1 LTRAVLLL
9 EAALLGVV
17 QGLTEFLPV
26 SSSAHLILA
35 RVFFGW
41 DAEQFGRPFDVACHL
56 GTLGA
61 ILIYFRQDLAYLL
74 RALPDVFRRTTADTR
89 LLVLI
94 VIGTVPLVPIGAFL
108 ADRADA
114 IRTPAV
120 IVVTLTVVGI
130 AMLIAERR
138 GRQIREAEELTWL
151 EALLLGVAQAL
162 ALIPGVSRSGATITT
177 GLFLGLERQSA
188 ARFSFLLG
196 VPAMLAAA
204 LHEGKR
210 LIGQPMDALSIQVF
224 VIGILVS
231 GLVGYATVKYFLRYV
246 ASRGLDVF
254 AWYRIA
260 LAVAT
265 VAWLLMRTPH

>member
-1 LTRAVLLL
+1 MLLL

-41 DAEQFGRPFDVACHL
+41 DAEQFGRPFDVACHI

-61 ILIYFRQDLAYLL
+61 ILIYFREDLWQLARAVPQLL
-74 RALPDVFRRTTADTR
+74 RRATADTR
-89 LLVLI
+89 LLLLI
-94 VIGTVPLVPIGAFL
+94 VVGTVPLVPIGAFL
-108 ADRADA
+108 ADRAEA
-114 IRTPAV
+114 IRTPGV
-120 IVVTLTVVGI
+120 IVITLAAVGA
-130 AMLIAERR
+130 AMLVAERR
-138 GRQIREAEELTWL
+138 GRQFREAEELTWT
-151 EALLLGVAQAL
+151 EALILGTAQAL

-204 LHEGKR
+204 AHEGKR
-210 LIGQPMDALSIQVF
+210 LIGEPMDALSIEVF
-224 VIGILVS
+224 VIGIVVS

-260 LAVAT
+260 LAAAT
-265 VAWLLMRTPH
+265 AVWLLTRLPH

>member
-1 LTRAVLLL
+1 MLLL

-61 ILIYFRQDLAYLL
+61 ILVYFRHDLVYLA
-74 RALPDVFRRTTADTR
+74 RALPDVFRRATADTR
-89 LLVLI
+89 LLFLI
-94 VIGTVPLVPIGAFL
+94 VVGTVPLVPIGAFL
-108 ADRADA
+108 SDHVDA
-114 IRTPAV
+114 LRTPAV
-120 IVVTLTVVGI
+120 IVITLAAVGV
-130 AMLIAERR
+130 AMLVAERR
-138 GRQIREAEELTWL
+138 GRQIREAEELTWT
-151 EALLLGVAQAL
+151 EALLVGVAQAM
-162 ALIPGVSRSGATITT
+162 ALVPGVSRSGATITT

-204 LHEGKR
+204 AHEGKR
-210 LIGQPMDALSIQVF
+210 LVGQPMDALSIQVF
-224 VIGILVS
+224 IVGIVVS
-231 GLVGYATVKYFLRYV
+231 GLVGYVTVKYFLRYV

-254 AWYRIA
+254 AWYRIV
-260 LAVAT
+260 LAAAT
-265 VAWLLMRTPH
+265 LAWLVSRVQP

>member
-1 LTRAVLLL
+1 VLLL

-61 ILIYFRQDLAYLL
+61 ILIYFRQDLAYLA
-74 RALPDVFRRTTADTR
+74 RALPDLLRRTTRDTR
-89 LLVLI
+89 TIVLI
-94 VIGTVPLVPIGAFL
+94 VVGTLPLLPIGMIL
-108 ADRADA
+108 SDRADA
-114 IRTPAV
+114 LRTPSV

-138 GRQIREAEELTWL
+138 GRQIREADEMSWR

-210 LIGQPMDALSIQVF
+210 LVGQPMDALSIQVF
-224 VIGILVS
+224 IVGILVS
-231 GLVGYATVKYFLRYV
+231 GLVGYATVKYFLRFV

-254 AWYRIA
+254 AWYRIV
-260 LAVAT
+260 LAIAT
-265 VAWLLMRTPH
+265 VGWLLTRAVH

>member
-1 LTRAVLLL
+1 MLLL

-61 ILIYFRQDLAYLL
+61 ILIYFRQDLAYLV
-74 RALPDVFRRTTADTR
+74 RALPDLLRRTNRDTR
-89 LLVLI
+89 MIVLI
-94 VIGTVPLVPIGAFL
+94 VVGTLPLLPIGMIL
-108 ADRADA
+108 SDRAEA
-114 IRTPAV
+114 LRTPWV

-138 GRQIREAEELTWL
+138 GRQIREADEMTWG
-151 EALLLGVAQAL
+151 EALLLGIAQAL

-210 LIGQPMDALSIQVF
+210 LVGQPMDALSIQVF
-224 VIGILVS
+224 VVGILVS
-231 GLVGYATVKYFLRYV
+231 GLVGYATVKYFLRFV

-254 AWYRIA
+254 AWYRIV
-260 LAVAT
+260 LAIAT
-265 VAWLLMRTPH
+265 VGWLLTRTAH

>member
-35 RVFFGW
+35 RVLFGW

-61 ILIYFRQDLAYLL
+61 ILVYFRQDLAYLV
-74 RALPDVFRRTTADTR
+74 RALPDLFRRTTADTR
-89 LLVLI
+89 LIFLI
-94 VIGTVPLVPIGAFL
+94 VVGTMPLVPIGAFL
-108 ADRADA
+108 SERADA
-114 IRTPAV
+114 LRTPAV
-120 IVVTLTVVGI
+120 IVVTLTVVAL

-138 GRQIREAEELTWL
+138 GRQIREAEELSWI
-151 EALLLGVAQAL
+151 EALILGVAQAL

-210 LIGQPMDALSIQVF
+210 MVGHPMDALSIQVF
-224 VIGILVS
+224 VVGILVS

-260 LAVAT
+260 LAIAT
-265 VAWLLMRTPH
+265 VAWLLTRAAH

>member
-1 LTRAVLLL
+1 MLLL
-9 EAALLGVV
+9 EAALLGIV

-41 DAEQFGRPFDVACHL
+41 DAEQFGRAFDVACHL

-61 ILIYFRQDLAYLL
+61 ILVYFRQDLLYLV
-74 RALPDVFRRTTADTR
+74 RALPDVFRRATADTR
-89 LLVLI
+89 LLFLI

-108 ADRADA
+108 SDRVDA
-114 IRTPAV
+114 LRTPAV
-120 IVVTLTVVGI
+120 IVVTLTAVGV
-130 AMLIAERR
+130 AMLVAERR
-138 GRQIREAEELTWL
+138 GRQIREAEELTWT
-151 EALLLGVAQAL
+151 EALLMGVAQAM
-162 ALIPGVSRSGATITT
+162 ALVPGVSRSGATITT

-204 LHEGKR
+204 AHEGKG
-210 LIGQPMDALSIQVF
+210 LIGQPMDAVSIQVF
-224 VIGILVS
+224 AVGIVVS

-254 AWYRIA
+254 AWYRIV
-260 LAVAT
+260 LAAAT
-265 VAWLLMRTPH
+265 LAWLASRVQH